1 MYLYEKNVIRPGRSW
16 VDSNGVTH
24 PTNWMSW
31 SDKEKTDAG
40 LKGEDDPAR
49 VDLRFYWSAGVE
61 KALDDKNEVDE
72 DGKAILGPDGKQ
84 LVTLG
89 LKSEVINTAKAQA
102 NGLLSE
108 TDWMVV
114 KAAEISDYNVPSDV
128 LTYRAAVRTASNNI
142 ETLVKD
148 CSNLTEFMA
157 LYATGDEKE
166 PKKAPIDVWP
176 TPL

>member
-40 LKGEDDPAR
+40 LKWEDNPAPF
-49 VDLRFYWSAGVE
+49 DSRFYWSAGVE

-72 DGKAILGPDGKQ
+72 DGKALMGPDGKQ
-84 LVTLG
+84 VVTLG
-89 LKSEVINTAKAQA
+89 LKSEAINTAKAQA
-102 NGLLSE
+102 NDLLSE

>member
-40 LKGEDDPAR
+40 LKWEDDPAR

-114 KAAEISDYNVPSDV
+114 KAAEVSDYNVPSDV
-128 LTYRAAVRTASNNI
+128 STYRAAVRTASNNI

>member
-40 LKGEDDPAR
+40 LKWEDDPA
-49 VDLRFYWSAGVE
+49 VFDSRFYWAAEVE
-61 KALDDKNEVDE
+61 KALDDKNEVDK
-72 DGKAILGPDGKQ
+72 DGKAILGSDGKQ
-84 LVTLG
+84 VVTLG
-89 LKSEVINTAKAQA
+89 LKSIAINTAKTQA
-102 NGLLSE
+102 NALLSE

-114 KAAEISDYNVPSDV
+114 KATEISDYNVPSDV

-157 LYATGDEKE
+157 IYTPPDKD
-166 PKKAPIDVWP
+166 KKAPIDVWP

>member
-40 LKGEDDPAR
+40 LKWEDDPALF
-49 VDLRFYWSAGVE
+49 DSRFYWSAGVD
-61 KALDDKNEVDE
+61 KALDDKNEVDK

-89 LKSEVINTAKAQA
+89 LKSEAINTAKAQA

-128 LTYRAAVRTASNNI
+128 LTYRAAVRTASNKI
-142 ETLVKD
+142 ETSIKA

-157 LYATGDEKE
+157 LYNAPDKD
-166 PKKAPIDVWP
+166 KNAPISDWP

>member
-40 LKGEDDPAR
+40 LKWEDDPAPF
-49 VDLRFYWSAGVE
+49 DSHFYWSAGVE

-72 DGKAILGPDGKQ
+72 DGKALMGPDGKQ
-84 LVTLG
+84 VVTLG
-89 LKSEVINTAKAQA
+89 LKSEAINTAKAQA
-102 NGLLSE
+102 NNLLSE

-114 KAAEISDYNVPSDV
+114 KAAEVSDYNVPSDV
-128 LTYRAAVRTASNNI
+128 STYRAAVRTASNKI
-142 ETLVKD
+142 ETSIKA

-157 LYATGDEKE
+157 LYDTGDEKN
-166 PKKAPIDVWP
+166 PKKAPISDWP

>member
-40 LKGEDDPAR
+40 LKWEDDPAPF
-49 VDLRFYWSAGVE
+49 DSRFYWAAGVE

-72 DGKAILGPDGKQ
+72 DGKALMGPDGKQ
-84 LVTLG
+84 VVALG
-89 LKSEVINTAKAQA
+89 LKSEAINTAKAQA
-102 NGLLSE
+102 NSLLSE

-114 KAAEISDYNVPSDV
+114 KAAEVSDYNVPSDV
-128 LTYRAAVRTASNNI
+128 STYRAAVRTASNNI

-148 CSNLTEFMA
+148 CSNLNEFMA

>member
-40 LKGEDDPAR
+40 LKWEDDPAPF
-49 VDLRFYWSAGVE
+49 DSRFYWAAGAA

-72 DGKAILGPDGKQ
+72 NNGKQ
-84 LVTLG
+84 VVTLG
-89 LKSEVINTAKAQA
+89 LKSEAINTAKAQA

-114 KAAEISDYNVPSDV
+114 KAAEVSDYNVPSNV

-148 CSNLTEFMA
+148 CSNLNEFMA
-157 LYATGDEKE
+157 LYDTGDEKN
-166 PKKAPIDVWP
+166 PKKAAIDVWP